1 MGSLNL
7 GNELKQCL
15 LSLDFVRILMFAHK
29 QDTWLPT
36 SFYNTKVAH
45 VLKHSRALRKRLFS
59 LFGIHSE
66 QSAVVVSISGIH
78 IACAI
83 ATFINLGLV

>member
-7 GNELKQCL
+7 KNEQQQCL

-36 SFYNTKVAH
+36 LLYNTILTHQSIVELQGN
-45 VLKHSRALRKRLFS
+45 VCFS
-59 LFGIHSE
+59 LFGIHPE
-66 QSAVVVSISGIH
+66 QAAVCYQYFGHSY
-78 IACAI
+78 CM
-83 ATFINLGLV
+83 